1 MNYNINNMN
10 INKTN
15 FYGVN
20 KMQDEDISF
29 QEQVDDLVERVT
41 EKVEDN
47 RIVPEYGDFS
57 PVLEFIPNL
66 DEENK
71 TVGKY
76 GLKIYKMPKDVVP
89 DPKKRYIEASAYV
102 PEGDY
107 KATLVVGSGD
117 KDEIIKQL
125 KAPEFPEKLNRAYGE
140 LLEMLEDL

>member
-10 INKTN
+10 VNKTN

-107 KATLVVGSGD
+107 KATL
-117 KDEIIKQL
+117 
-125 KAPEFPEKLNRAYGE
+125 
-140 LLEMLEDL
+140 